1 MIVKIFSAALQG
13 VDAFRVDLEVD
24 LARSGMPAFTM
35 VGLAEGAVRESR
47 ERVFSALKN
56 SGLKLPAARITVNLA
71 PADRKKEG
79 SAYDLPL
86 ALGLIVAAG
95 ILPATAVA
103 GFFMAGELSLAGEVK
118 AVPGVL
124 PLAILAQKEG
134 ARGLITPLANA
145 AEAAVVE
152 GLPVYGVSTLSEAV
166 AVCAGGENA
175 PQPYVPDA
183 DGAGAKQDFHLD
195 FAEVKGQE
203 SAKRAIEIAAGG
215 GHNLLLIGPPGSG
228 KTMLA
233 QRIPS
238 ILPPLEFSEALEVSK
253 IYSVANLMPE
263 DKGLITLRPFR
274 SPHHTISYAGLAGGG
289 SYPRPGEIS
298 LAHRGVLFLD
308 EFPEFQRPVLEIL
321 RQPLEDGQVTIS
333 RSGGAL
339 TYPARFM
346 LVAAMNPCPCGYVND
361 ERHACTCGSGQV
373 QRYRARLSGP
383 LLDRI
388 DLHVEVPAVEYRD
401 LRSADSS
408 YSSTHM
414 RERIAVARARQAERY
429 KNSICRS
436 NAELSGR
443 LLEKFCHLSGPE
455 HVFLEKA
462 VHSLGLSAR
471 TYTRILRV
479 ARTVADLAGEENLAV
494 HHLAE
499 ALNCRVLDRQ
509 T

>member
-24 LARSGMPAFTM
+24 LARAGMPGFTM

-47 ERVFSALKN
+47 ERVLSALKN

-86 ALGLIVAAG
+86 ALGLIAAAG
-95 ILPATAVA
+95 ILPAEAVS
-103 GFFMAGELSLAGEVK
+103 GFFIAGELSLAGEVK

-124 PLAILAQKEG
+124 PLAILARAEG
-134 ARGLITPLANA
+134 ARGLIAPLANA

-166 AVCAGGENA
+166 AVCTGGDGA
-175 PQPYVPDA
+175 PQPHVVDPAARDLA
-183 DGAGAKQDFHLD
+183 LD
-195 FAEVKGQE
+195 FPLDFSEVKGQE
-203 SAKRAIEIAAGG
+203 SAKRAIEIAAAG

-238 ILPPLEFSEALEVSK
+238 ILPPLEFVEALEVSK
-253 IYSVANLMPE
+253 IYSVAGLMPM
-263 DKGLITLRPFR
+263 DRGLVTLRPFR

-346 LVAAMNPCPCGYVND
+346 LVAAMNPCPCGYVSD
-361 ERHACTCGSGQV
+361 ERHACTCAPGQV

-388 DLHVEVPAVEYRD
+388 DCMWRCRPWNTATCAPRTAITLRPGCGSASAWPAP
-401 LRSADSS
+401 
-408 YSSTHM
+408 
-414 RERIAVARARQAERY
+414 ARPSVIKTPPAGAMPSFPAACW
-429 KNSICRS
+429 KNSAACPGRSTPFWKKPCRLWACRPVLIPAS
-436 NAELSGR
+436 CAWRAQWPIL
-443 LLEKFCHLSGPE
+443 P
-455 HVFLEKA
+455 
-462 VHSLGLSAR
+462 AR
-471 TYTRILRV
+471 NTCPRSISPRP
-479 ARTVADLAGEENLAV
+479 
-494 HHLAE
+494 
-499 ALNCRVLDRQ
+499 
-509 T
+509 

>member
-86 ALGLIVAAG
+86 ALGLIAAAG
-95 ILPATAVA
+95 ILPPSAAD
-103 GFFMAGELSLAGEVK
+103 GFFIAGELSLAGEVK

-134 ARGLITPLANA
+134 ARGLIVPLANA

-152 GLPVYGVSTLSEAV
+152 GLAVYGASTLAEAV
-166 AVCAGGENA
+166 AVCSGGENA
-175 PQPYVPDA
+175 PQPYAVEPESRDLNRE
-183 DGAGAKQDFHLD
+183 FLLD

-203 SAKRAIEIAAGG
+203 SAKRAIEIAAAG

-253 IYSVANLMPE
+253 IYSVAGLMPT
-263 DKGLITLRPFR
+263 DKGLVTLRPFR
-274 SPHHTISYAGLAGGG
+274 APHHTISYAGLAGGG
-289 SYPRPGEIS
+289 SCPRPGEIS

-321 RQPLEDGQVTIS
+321 RQPLEDGEVTIS

-361 ERHACTCGSGQV
+361 DRHTCTCSPGQV

-388 DLHVEVPAVEYRD
+388 DLHIEVPAVEYRD
-401 LRSADSS
+401 LRATDGA
-408 YSSTHM
+408 YSSALM
-414 RERIAVARARQAERY
+414 RERIGRARARQAERY
-429 KNSICRS
+429 RNTVCRG

-443 LLEKFCHLSGPE
+443 LLEKFCRLSGPE
-455 HVFLEKA
+455 HAFLEKA
-462 VHSLGLSAR
+462 VQTLGLSAR

-479 ARTVADLAGEENLAV
+479 ARTVADLADEDNLSA

-499 ALNCRVLDRQ
+499 ALNCRMLDRQ
-509 T
+509 A

>member
-24 LARSGMPAFTM
+24 LARAGMPGFTM

-47 ERVFSALKN
+47 ERVLSALKN

-86 ALGLIVAAG
+86 ALGLIAAAG
-95 ILPATAVA
+95 ILPAEAVG
-103 GFFMAGELSLAGEVK
+103 GFFIAGELSLAGEVK

-124 PLAILAQKEG
+124 PLAILARAEG
-134 ARGLITPLANA
+134 ARGLIAPLANA

-166 AVCAGGENA
+166 AVCTGGEGA
-175 PQPYVPDA
+175 PQPHSVDPAARDLA
-183 DGAGAKQDFHLD
+183 LD
-195 FAEVKGQE
+195 FPLDFSEVKGQE
-203 SAKRAIEIAAGG
+203 SAKRAIEIAAAG

-238 ILPPLEFSEALEVSK
+238 ILPPLEFAEALEVSK
-253 IYSVANLMPE
+253 IYSVAGLMPA
-263 DKGLITLRPFR
+263 DKGLVVLRPFR

-346 LVAAMNPCPCGYVND
+346 LVAAMNPCPCGYVSD
-361 ERHACTCGSGQV
+361 ERHACTCAPGQV

-401 LRSADSS
+401 LRAADSD
-408 YSSTHM
+408 YSSARM
-414 RERIAVARARQAERY
+414 RGRIGVARARQAERY
-429 KNSICRS
+429 KSTACRG

-443 LLEKFCHLSGPE
+443 LLEKFCRLSGPE
-455 HVFLEKA
+455 HAFLEKA
-462 VHSLGLSAR
+462 VQTLGLSAR

-479 ARTVADLAGEENLAV
+479 ARTVADLAGQEHLSV
-494 HHLAE
+494 QHLAE

-509 T
+509 R